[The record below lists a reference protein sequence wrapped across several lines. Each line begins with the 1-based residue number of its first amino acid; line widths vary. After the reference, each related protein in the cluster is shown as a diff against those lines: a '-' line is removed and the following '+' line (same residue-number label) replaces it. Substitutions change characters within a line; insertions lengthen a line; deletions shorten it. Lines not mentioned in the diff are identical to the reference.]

1 MITYDCYNPHVIK
14 FCVYMIEKISSNNI
28 SNIKINNLKQD
39 RNSKSNVNFKGV
51 GNVLVKGIQK
61 CEKNPMLNVAVID
74 LITAIFPRS
83 IIEGFTNIFAGFEA
97 FRREG
102 SGLLINCLLP
112 GFVALGI
119 AKLANRPIMGK
130 KSDLSSCWADSKTI
144 SAVSDY
150 YSNADK
156 TAAFADG
163 MNKFNNPEKAKVYAA
178 HYNMLSD
185 ASGIDGSEIK
195 NFRDIKNVD
204 IHKTAETLTNATFE
218 EKPKLTFSQ
227 RLSNM
232 FKKKPKSLVQTAY
245 EEMAS
250 KTHITQSVKFGSG
263 EKAITTDLHSAMQ
276 NSTSLMRGFVKDGV
290 KSVEEMSGF
299 VKKSKALLKTKSI
312 LAMGI
317 IIPIAAS
324 MQYINRKITS
334 KLSGVTGAPIYED
347 YAKDKKNIVKTEEEQ
362 KKDDKALL
370 KQKMISIASMVS
382 VACLS
387 MMKLPTLST
396 LKDIVQFKGRFPTM
410 DQARAISAV
419 TFSSRMAVADDK
431 NELAEA
437 TTRDLVTFSSM
448 YFLGDYA
455 AKGYATY
462 LEKSKGVK
470 LLNRSKV
477 LDKNA
482 NPFKKFGNWVVN
494 THLKSTD
501 ELVSDGTRSLGEM
514 KKLRTKCQAAN
525 IGSSLLIL
533 GLIVPIFTRMKTK
546 KNHQKELM
554 LQDNKDKI
562 NFTQNVNVHDKMI
575 SSIDVRDFNSTFT
588 AFKQQVKESK

>member
-1 MITYDCYNPHVIK
+1 
-14 FCVYMIEKISSNNI
+14 MIERITSNNI
-28 SNIKINNLKQD
+28 KNIQISNPKQ
-39 RNSKSNVNFKGV
+39 NKNQKSDISFGGV
-51 GNVLVKGIQK
+51 GSSIVKGIQK

-74 LITAIFPRS
+74 LITAIVPRS

-97 FRREG
+97 LRREG

-119 AKLANRPIMGK
+119 AKLANKSIMGK
-130 KSDLSSCWADSKTI
+130 NADLSNCWADSKSISTI
-144 SAVSDY
+144 SDY
-150 YSNADK
+150 YTKAE
-156 TAAFADG
+156 TTPAFTEG
-163 MNKFNNPEKAKVYAA
+163 MQRFNDAKKAKVYAA

-185 ASGIDGSEIK
+185 VSGVDGNEIK
-195 NFRDIKNVD
+195 KFKDITGAD

-218 EKPKLTFSQ
+218 EKPKLSFTQ
-227 RLSNM
+227 RLSNI
-232 FKKKPKSLVQTAY
+232 FKKKPKSLVKSAY
-245 EEMAS
+245 EDLVS
-250 KTHITQSVKFGSG
+250 KTHIEQNIRIGSG
-263 EKAITTDLHSAMQ
+263 ENKIVTNLESAMQ

-290 KSVEEMSGF
+290 ESAESMKGF
-299 VKKSKALLKTKSI
+299 VKKSKNLLKTKSI
-312 LAMGI
+312 LAMAI
-317 IIPIAAS
+317 ILPLAAS
-324 MQYINRKITS
+324 MQFINRKITS

-347 YAKDKKNIVKTEEEQ
+347 YAQNNSKAEKTPEEQ
-362 KKDDKALL
+362 KQEKEALL
-370 KQKMISIASMVS
+370 KQKMISIASMLS

-410 DQARAISAV
+410 DQARAISAI

-462 LEKSKGVK
+462 LEKSKGVN
-470 LLNRSKV
+470 LLNRTKV
-477 LDKNA
+477 LDKKA
-482 NPFKKFGNWVVN
+482 NPLKKFGNWVVN
-494 THLKSTD
+494 THLKSSD
-501 ELVSDGTRSLGEM
+501 ELVSDGIRSLEEM
-514 KKLRTKCQAAN
+514 THFRAKCQAAN

-546 KNHQKELM
+546 KNHEKELM

-562 NFTQNVNVHDKMI
+562 NIPQNQDIHDKI
-575 SSIDVRDFNSTFT
+575 VSSIYDRDFNSTFT